1 MAARST
7 CWSWDEPVGDHRRSA
22 RCRTGRLRR
31 GGHVRGRWRRPG
43 GARDR
48 GHAEHHDPDGAV
60 RGPATPAVHRSRADR
75 RRALAA
81 RLVRVRAH
89 ARGRAM
95 STRHVATTVLLIAG
109 CSLQVLAVIG
119 LLAMRDTYDRLHYV
133 GLAGYGALL
142 IAAAILVRESF
153 S

>member
-1 MAARST
+1 
-7 CWSWDEPVGDHRRSA
+7 
-22 RCRTGRLRR
+22 
-31 GGHVRGRWRRPG
+31 
-43 GARDR
+43 
-48 GHAEHHDPDGAV
+48 
-60 RGPATPAVHRSRADR
+60 
-75 RRALAA
+75 
-81 RLVRVRAH
+81 
-89 ARGRAM
+89 M

-153 S
+153 SLIGDKALLTGVLLVLLGPVLIHTTARSLRIREHGDWRHGIGRRGKRGAG